1 MSLTECEQERV
12 SIIAEGNRISQ
23 IDAERQYEA
32 MNKSNP
38 YAGLETRAKQ
48 RKIENRISKNLK
60 RDNKSKASGE

>member
-1 MSLTECEQERV
+1 MPLTEDDQERV

-23 IDAERQYEA
+23 TDAERQYEA

-38 YAGLETRAKQ
+38 YADLETRAKQ

>member
-1 MSLTECEQERV
+1 MTECENER
-12 SIIAEGNRISQ
+12 IAMIATGCNLSQ
-23 IDAERQYEA
+23 QDAERQYEA

-38 YAGLETRAKQ
+38 YADLEHRAKQ

>member
-1 MSLTECEQERV
+1 MNEEQEERV
-12 SIIAEGNRISQ
+12 SIIADGNRISQ
-23 IDAERQYEA
+23 ADAERQYEA

-38 YAGLETRAKQ
+38 YADLELRAKQ